1 MKLFRRLMTLL
12 GIIPALF
19 ISMAAMA
26 DYSPVME
33 KFLKT
38 GELRVG
44 MSGNQ
49 PPLNTHSRDGGL
61 IGLEVEL
68 AKQLASAMGV
78 EVKFVE
84 KPFGDLLA
92 ALDKGDV
99 DIVMSGVSIT
109 AGRTTRFAF
118 AGPYMMSGKSVLTKS
133 ETLAAAHGPG
143 SMNQPQ
149 FKFAA
154 LDNSTSK
161 DFVEK
166 FLPKSKLVIVKD
178 YDAGV
183 KLVLDDKVDGLIA
196 DMTICVL
203 SVLRYPDK
211 GLATLSQPMTVEPI
225 GIAVP
230 ANDPQLLNLL
240 DNYLDAL
247 EELGYMKEL
256 RQVWLKDASWL
267 SALP

>member
-1 MKLFRRLMTLL
+1 MKLFRRLMTLVF
-12 GIIPALF
+12 IIAALF
-19 ISMAAMA
+19 MSMAATA
-26 DYSPVME
+26 DYSPVLE

-61 IGLEVEL
+61 IGLEVDL

-92 ALDKGDV
+92 ALDKGEV

-109 AGRTTRFAF
+109 ASRTTRFAF
-118 AGPYMMSGKSVLTKS
+118 AGPYMMSGRSVLTKS
-133 ETLAAAHGPG
+133 ETLAAARGPDA
-143 SMNQPQ
+143 MNQSQ

-166 FLPKSKLVIVKD
+166 YLPKSKLVIVKD
-178 YDAGV
+178 YDVGV
-183 KLVLDDKVDGLIA
+183 QLVLDDKVDGLIA

-203 SVLRYPDK
+203 SVLRYPDM
-211 GLATLSQPMTVEPI
+211 GLATLNQPMTVEPI

-256 RQVWLKDASWL
+256 RRVWLKDDSWL
-267 SALP
+267 AALP

>member
-1 MKLFRRLMTLL
+1 MKLFRRLMTLIV
-12 GIIPALF
+12 IIATLF
-19 ISMAAMA
+19 ISMAATA

-38 GELRVG
+38 GVLRVG

-61 IGLEVEL
+61 IGLEVDL

-99 DIVMSGVSIT
+99 DIVMSGVSVT
-109 AGRTTRFAF
+109 ASRTTRFAF
-118 AGPYMMSGKSVLTKS
+118 AGPYMMSGRSVLTKS
-133 ETLAAAHGPG
+133 ETLAAARGPDV
-143 SMNQPQ
+143 MNQPQ

-166 FLPKSKLVIVKD
+166 YLPKSKLVIVKD

-183 KLVLDDKVDGLIA
+183 QLVLDDKVDGLIA

-203 SVLRYPDK
+203 SVLRYPDM
-211 GLATLSQPMTVEPI
+211 GLATLNQPMTVEPI

-256 RQVWLKDASWL
+256 RRVWLQDDSWL
-267 SALP
+267 AGLP

>member
-1 MKLFRRLMTLL
+1 MNLFRRLMTLV
-12 GIIPALF
+12 IIIAALF
-19 ISMAAMA
+19 VSMAAAA

-49 PPLNTHSRDGGL
+49 PPLNAHSRNGGL
-61 IGLEVEL
+61 IGLEVDL

-78 EVKFVE
+78 EIKFVE
-84 KPFGDLLA
+84 
-92 ALDKGDV
+92 
-99 DIVMSGVSIT
+99 
-109 AGRTTRFAF
+109 FAF

-133 ETLAAAHGPG
+133 ETLAAARGTDA
-143 SMNQPQ
+143 MNQSQ
-149 FKFAA
+149 LKFAA

-161 DFVEK
+161 AFVENY
-166 FLPKSKLVIVKD
+166 LPKSKLVIVKD

-183 KLVLDDKVDGLIA
+183 KLVLDDKVDGLVA

-203 SVLRYPDK
+203 SVLRYPDM
-211 GLATLSQPMTVEPI
+211 GLATLKQPMTVEPI

-247 EELGYMKEL
+247 EEVGYMKEL
-256 RQVWLKDASWL
+256 RRVWLKDDSWL
-267 SALP
+267 AALP

>member
-19 ISMAAMA
+19 VSMAATA

-49 PPLNTHSRDGGL
+49 PPLNTRSRDGGL

-92 ALDKGDV
+92 ALDKGEV

-109 AGRTTRFAF
+109 ASRSTRFAF
-118 AGPYMMSGKSVLTKS
+118 AGPYMMSGRSVLTKS
-133 ETLAAAHGPG
+133 ETLAAARGPDA
-143 SMNQPQ
+143 MNQPQ

-166 FLPKSKLVIVKD
+166 YLPKSKLVLVKD
-178 YDAGV
+178 LIIEWNRACPSPSMCWLRRFALWVSIWNSRTTNKRIFGFGGRGRPEGGFYQQEN
-183 KLVLDDKVDGLIA
+183 LV
-196 DMTICVL
+196 
-203 SVLRYPDK
+203 
-211 GLATLSQPMTVEPI
+211 
-225 GIAVP
+225 
-230 ANDPQLLNLL
+230 
-240 DNYLDAL
+240 
-247 EELGYMKEL
+247 EE
-256 RQVWLKDASWL
+256 R
-267 SALP
+267 P

>member
-19 ISMAAMA
+19 ISMAATA

-109 AGRTTRFAF
+109 ASRTTRFAF

-133 ETLAAAHGPG
+133 ETLAAAHGPNA
-143 SMNQPQ
+143 MNQPQ

>member
-1 MKLFRRLMTLL
+1 MNLFRRLTTLV
-12 GIIPALF
+12 IIIAALF
-19 ISMAAMA
+19 MSMAATA

-49 PPLNTHSRDGGL
+49 PPLNAHSRDGEL
-61 IGLEVEL
+61 IGLEVDL

-78 EVKFVE
+78 GVKFVE

-92 ALDKGDV
+92 ALDKGEV

-109 AGRTTRFAF
+109 AGRSTRFAF

-133 ETLAAAHGPG
+133 ETLAGASG
-143 SMNQPQ
+143 SDVMNQPQ

-154 LDNSTSK
+154 LANSTSK
-161 DFVEK
+161 DFVENY
-166 FLPKSKLVIVKD
+166 LPKSKLVIVKD

-183 KLVLDDKVDGLIA
+183 KLVIDDKVDGLVA

-203 SVLRYPDK
+203 SVLRYPDM
-211 GLATLSQPMTVEPI
+211 GLATPNQPMTVEPI
-225 GIAVP
+225 GIAIP

-240 DNYLDAL
+240 DNYLEAL

-256 RQVWLKDASWL
+256 HRTWLKDDSWVA
-267 SALP
+267 ALP

>member
-19 ISMAAMA
+19 ISMAATA

-109 AGRTTRFAF
+109 ASRTTRFAF

-133 ETLAAAHGPG
+133 ETLAAAHGPNA
-143 SMNQPQ
+143 MNQPQ

-183 KLVLDDKVDGLIA
+183 KLVIDDKVDGLIA
-196 DMTICVL
+196 DMTICAL

-256 RQVWLKDASWL
+256 RQVWLKDDSWL

>member
-12 GIIPALF
+12 GIIAALF

-99 DIVMSGVSIT
+99 DIVVSGVSIT
-109 AGRTTRFAF
+109 ASRTTRFAF

-133 ETLAAAHGPG
+133 ETLAAAHGPNA
-143 SMNQPQ
+143 MNQPQ

-183 KLVLDDKVDGLIA
+183 KLVIDDKVDGLIA
-196 DMTICVL
+196 DMTICAL

-256 RQVWLKDASWL
+256 RQVWLKDDSWL